1 MFCAPEDSEG
11 GFLLPS
17 EITGGKK
24 FFFFGMGLR
33 GVTSALSRGWDGK
46 GRLGGH
52 SILEVGSK
60 SPVPSPL
67 TLASFLALPRP
78 TPAPLHSLGPLRCL

>member
-1 MFCAPEDSEG
+1 
-11 GFLLPS
+11 
-17 EITGGKK
+17 
-24 FFFFGMGLR
+24 MGLR

-52 SILEVGSK
+52 SKTRGWVKISGPL
-60 SPVPSPL
+60 PL

-78 TPAPLHSLGPLRCL
+78 TPAPLHSLGPLRCLRAQMLLQRILAV